1 MAEAD
6 GTCRVTVAFSPAA
19 RQVHQWAL
27 QVTVGTTV
35 FDALGQSGLFG
46 QFPALREQPLAL
58 AIWGRTATGSQAVR
72 EGDRIEVLRA
82 LSVDPKVARRERF
95 ARQGARGTGLFAK
108 KKPGHP

>member
-35 FDALGQSGLFG
+35 FDALGQSGLFA
-46 QFPALREQPLAL
+46 QFPALRDQPLSL
-58 AIWGRTATGSQAVR
+58 AVWGRAATDSQAVR
-72 EGDRIEVLRA
+72 DGDRIEVLRA
-82 LSVDPKVARRERF
+82 LWVDPKVARRERF

-108 KKPGHP
+108 KPGPR